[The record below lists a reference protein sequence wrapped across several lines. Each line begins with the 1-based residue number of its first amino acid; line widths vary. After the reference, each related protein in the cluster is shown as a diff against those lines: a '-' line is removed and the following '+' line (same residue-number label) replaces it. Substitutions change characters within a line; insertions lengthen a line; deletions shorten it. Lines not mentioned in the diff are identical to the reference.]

1 MRETSVSEPLM
12 KHRNTLDDIETGVL
26 AQFRE
31 EYGGNLPTG
40 HTVSGV

>member
-1 MRETSVSEPLM
+1 MRETSASKPLM
-12 KHRNTLDDIETGVL
+12 KHRNTLGDTKTGVL
-26 AQFRE
+26 VQFRE